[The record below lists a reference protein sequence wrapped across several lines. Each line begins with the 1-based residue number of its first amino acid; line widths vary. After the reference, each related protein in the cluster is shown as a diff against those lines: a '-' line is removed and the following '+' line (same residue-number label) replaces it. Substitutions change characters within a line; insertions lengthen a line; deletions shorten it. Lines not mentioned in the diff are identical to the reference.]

1 MFIKVYI
8 NEKLAL
14 KILLVVILKVLKQKN
29 NFLIKK
35 ANEVLGQE
43 RSLCFYHYHT
53 SSNDCPDYS
62 VKQWL

>member
-35 ANEVLGQE
+35 AIEVLGQE
-43 RSLCFYHYHT
+43 
-53 SSNDCPDYS
+53 
-62 VKQWL
+62 